1 MLGVESPTRAQTVI
15 VACYK
20 NTMCTQGTYGGVL
33 TTVGL
38 ITAILTVIESVTLCV
53 LFQDAGAAFALI
65 SDCRAG
71 RFWWNKSQLL
81 VAKRHVSFYK
91 VANDTYHEC
100 SWVHRLHLCSLS
112 LHCILAEDAG
122 DYWHHS
128 SSWALLWKYASFFK
142 VQTEF
147 SRK

>member
-1 MLGVESPTRAQTVI
+1 MLGVESPTRAQAVI

-20 NTMCTQGTYGGVL
+20 NTMCTQGTYRGVL

-71 RFWWNKSQLL
+71 RF
-81 VAKRHVSFYK
+81 
-91 VANDTYHEC
+91 
-100 SWVHRLHLCSLS
+100 
-112 LHCILAEDAG
+112 
-122 DYWHHS
+122 
-128 SSWALLWKYASFFK
+128 
-142 VQTEF
+142 
-147 SRK
+147 